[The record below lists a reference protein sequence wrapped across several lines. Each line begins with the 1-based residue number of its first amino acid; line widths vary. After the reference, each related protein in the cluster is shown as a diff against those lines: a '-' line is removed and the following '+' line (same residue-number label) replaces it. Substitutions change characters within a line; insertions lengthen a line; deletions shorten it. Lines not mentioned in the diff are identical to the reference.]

1 MKNDL
6 VFSCIAIPFTIGFG
20 MASSQPIWAMA
31 VFAAMLLLRYAGAP
45 AVTVGRG
52 RSPSG
57 RPGNNM
63 AGKRYLSQKTPAV
76 RAEA

>member
-6 VFSCIAIPFTIGFG
+6 IFSCIAIPFTIGFG

-45 AVTVGRG
+45 AASVGRG
-52 RSPSG
+52 RSLSG
-57 RPGNNM
+57 KPVNEM
-63 AGKRYLSQKTPAV
+63 AENRYFSQKTPAV